1 MSGVFF
7 CDKCSNLYDIG
18 QDKNGNDIFICN
30 SCGDSKKIES
40 GTLFL
45 SKGESINDNVN
56 VNKKKEAKALMH
68 TSNYICPNKDCPS
81 HKAFLCRTNVFV
93 CLSSFGHPRSDHQG
107 FLFELPEVF
116 NVH

>member
-56 VNKKKEAKALMH
+56 VNK
-68 TSNYICPNKDCPS
+68 NDPS
-81 HKAFLCRTNVFV
+81 VDLNNVD
-93 CLSSFGHPRSDHQG
+93 LSTLKTLS
-107 FLFELPEVF
+107 E
-116 NVH
+116 

>member
-81 HKAFLCRTNVFV
+81 HKKGSKKDMIVEYDKLNSYRRRMI
-93 CLSSFGHPRSDHQG
+93 CLIC
-107 FLFELPEVF
+107 
-116 NVH
+116 NTKWM